1 MSRTLRYA
9 GLRYLDRAIERVDG
23 QQSAADLHIDYVEF
37 TEALE
42 LFRRQAQDA
51 EFESSEM
58 SLATFIILTSR
69 PDCEF
74 VGIPVFTSRSFRHD
88 CVYVHA
94 DSGISTP
101 ADLRGARVGVPEY
114 QMTAAVWVRGFL
126 QDDYGV
132 TPAELNWFTG
142 GLEQPGYKPRYAV
155 QLPDDVRLDRIP
167 EDAALVPMLARGE
180 LDALVSVLTPSVGE
194 PAVRRL
200 FPDSTAVERDY
211 YRRTGIFPIMHLVVL
226 RRDVYEK
233 DRSLAAG
240 LAAAFAE
247 AKETGRRRLRRMDA
261 LAVELPWL
269 AESLAEVDDLFGG
282 DAFPYGLEANLKTL
296 RAATDYCYEQGLS
309 SRRVDPEE
317 LFAPEALKVLG

>member
-1 MSRTLRYA
+1 MTRTLRYA
-9 GLRYLDRAIERVDG
+9 GLRYFDRAIERVDARH
-23 QQSAADLHIDYVEF
+23 SATDLRIDYVEF
-37 TEALE
+37 TEALD

-88 CVYVHA
+88 CLYVKA
-94 DSGISTP
+94 GSGISSP

-126 QDDYGV
+126 SDDYGV

-142 GLEQPGYKPRYAV
+142 GLERPGYRPRYGV
-155 QLPDDVRLDRIP
+155 DLPADVRLTRIP
-167 EDAALVPMLARGE
+167 EDTALVPMLARGD
-180 LDALVSVLTPSVGE
+180 LDALVSVLPPSVPG

-200 FPDSTAVERDY
+200 FPDSGAVERDY

-233 DRSLAAG
+233 DRALAAD
-240 LAAAFAE
+240 LATAFAE
-247 AKETGRRRLRRMDA
+247 AKETGRRRLRRMDS

-269 AESLAEVDDLFGG
+269 NEALAEVDELFGG
-282 DAFPYGLEANLKTL
+282 DAFPYGVGPNLKTL
-296 RAATDYCYEQGLS
+296 RAATSYCHEQGLS
-309 SRRVDPEE
+309 SRRVEPEE
-317 LFAPEALKVLG
+317 LFAPEAVRVLG